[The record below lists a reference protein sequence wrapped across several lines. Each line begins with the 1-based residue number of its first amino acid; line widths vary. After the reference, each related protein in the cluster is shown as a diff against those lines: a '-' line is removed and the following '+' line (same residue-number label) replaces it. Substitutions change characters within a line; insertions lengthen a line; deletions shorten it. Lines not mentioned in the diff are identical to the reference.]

1 LVPNTRALAGTIINL
16 FFGTGQA
23 IMAGVA
29 WGVPYWRTFL
39 QVIYAPIILVFVFH
53 WLIEESSRW
62 LLTKKRYQDV
72 LDNVQLAAKANGR
85 QLSDKTL
92 SALKFNAENASK
104 FKTDTDKT
112 TVKEVSPYMQ
122 VFKSK
127 TMVLRLLKCSFWWI
141 TCVFCFYGLSIN
153 AVALAGNLYLNFIF
167 AALVEIPAHLLGLFG
182 VSYIGRKWTIFIA
195 FVIGGISLLSFAFI
209 PVDAGNLN
217 HF

>member
-1 LVPNTRALAGTIINL
+1 MG
-16 FFGTGQA
+16 
-23 IMAGVA
+23 GVA
-29 WGVPYWRTFL
+29 WGFPYWRTFL
-39 QVIYAPIILVFVFH
+39 QVVYPPTILVFVFY

-62 LLTKKRYQDV
+62 LLTKKRYQEV
-72 LDNVQLAAKANGR
+72 LDNVLLAAKSNGK
-85 QLSDKTL
+85 QISDQTM

-104 FKTDTDKT
+104 FENNDESKASAEKTQ
-112 TVKEVSPYMQ
+112 SPYLQ

-182 VSYIGRKWTIFIA
+182 VSYIGRKWTIFTA
-195 FVIGGISLLSFAFI
+195 FVIGGICNLSFAFI
-209 PVDAGNLN
+209 PDDEGNKCLFQR
-217 HF
+217 HRLYCKF